1 MVIME
6 SMVLELMLSMVLM
19 VTVMVIMTTMAIM
32 MVLAVDDALFN
43 GMVAIK
49 MVTIMMKR
57 SLRSAR
63 SGSALFLVLR
73 SSLALSCVCQ
83 FVFVFV
89 TDCKM

>member
-1 MVIME
+1 MVVTE

-49 MVTIMMKR
+49 MMTIMMKR

-63 SGSALFLVLR
+63 SGSAR
-73 SSLALSCVCQ
+73 PGASASS
-83 FVFVFV
+83 
-89 TDCKM
+89 